1 MRSRPAQGA
10 APPPAAMFGNCWGL
24 WSQDWR
30 FTGWPSA
37 QQTPREPS
45 GGLPEAENPVSSPAA
60 GTTQPWQA
68 TWRFTGF
75 SRNAEA
81 ATAALAA
88 RRALHEQA
96 QSPPQATMGQPPTIP
111 PLPQLAPAPATQ
123 QGDYRIKR
131 INTPTGVVVT
141 CRRTDTAA
149 AAREA
154 NFRKWQQVDET
165 ALTPAS
171 VVDARGNTRRTT
183 WNRRQ
188 RRTLFVKTRMDLDE
202 AQAAALA
209 KWELII
215 EVAGP

>member
-1 MRSRPAQGA
+1 
-10 APPPAAMFGNCWGL
+10 MFGNFCGL

-30 FTGWPSA
+30 FTGWPST
-37 QQTPREPS
+37 QQALREPS
-45 GGLPEAENPVSSPAA
+45 GGLPEAENPFSSPAA
-60 GTTQPWQA
+60 GTSQPWQA

-96 QSPPQATMGQPPTIP
+96 QSPPQATMGQPPAIP

-123 QGDYRIKR
+123 QGGYRVQR

-141 CRRTDTAA
+141 CRRTDTVASI
-149 AAREA
+149 REA
-154 NFRKWQQVDET
+154 NFNKLQRVEEA

-171 VVDARGNTRRTT
+171 AVDARGTPEEPRGT
-183 WNRRQ
+183 
-188 RRTLFVKTRMDLDE
+188 
-202 AQAAALA
+202 
-209 KWELII
+209 
-215 EVAGP
+215 AGSGAPSSEKPG

>member
-1 MRSRPAQGA
+1 
-10 APPPAAMFGNCWGL
+10 MFGNFCGL

-30 FTGWPSA
+30 FTGWPST
-37 QQTPREPS
+37 QQAPREPS
-45 GGLPEAENPVSSPAA
+45 GGLPEAENPFSSPAA
-60 GTTQPWQA
+60 RTSQPWQA

-88 RRALHEQA
+88 RRGLHEQT
-96 QSPPQATMGQPPTIP
+96 QGPPQATTP
-111 PLPQLAPAPATQ
+111 PLPLLTPVPATQ
-123 QGDYRIKR
+123 QGDYRVQR
-131 INTPTGVVVT
+131 INTPTGVVVS

-149 AAREA
+149 AVREA

-171 VVDARGNTRRTT
+171 VVDAKGNTRRTT
-183 WNRRQ
+183 WNRKQ
-188 RRTLFVKTRMDLDE
+188 RRTLFGKMRMDLDE
-202 AQAAALA
+202 AQAAVLA